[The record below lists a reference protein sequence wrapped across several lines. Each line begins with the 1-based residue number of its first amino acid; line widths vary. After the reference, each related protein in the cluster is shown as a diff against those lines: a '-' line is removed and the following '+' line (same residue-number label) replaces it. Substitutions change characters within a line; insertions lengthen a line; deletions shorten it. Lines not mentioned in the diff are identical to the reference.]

1 MGFGIGG
8 YYLIGIVTFFV
19 SLAVSGWLRAT
30 YGRWAKVANASGLTG
45 REVAEAILR
54 ANNVTNVR
62 VEATRGQLTD
72 HYDPRSRVVRL
83 SEGIYGRASVAG
95 MAVAAHEVGHAL
107 QHARAYAPL
116 QWRSAIAP
124 VAGIGSQLGM
134 MLAVFGLFIG
144 VGSQGG
150 TPGGGNFLLE
160 IGIVLFSA
168 AVLFQIVTLPVEF
181 DASRRA
187 LVQLKQL
194 GLVTDRDRAGAR
206 SVLSAAALTYVAAA
220 ATAIAYLLYFIA
232 ASRR

>member
-1 MGFGIGG
+1 MGFGVGG
-8 YYLIGIVTFFV
+8 YYLIGIVTFIV

-30 YGRWAKVANASGLTG
+30 YGRWSKVANASGLTG

-72 HYDPRSRVVRL
+72 HYDPRKRVVRL

-107 QHARAYAPL
+107 QHARSYAPL

-134 MLAVFGLFIG
+134 MLAVLGLFLG

-150 TPGGGNFLLE
+150 APGGGNVLLE
-160 IGIVLFSA
+160 LGIILFSA
-168 AVLFQIVTLPVEF
+168 AVLFQVVTLPVEF

-187 LVQLKQL
+187 LVQLKEL

-220 ATAIAYLLYFIA
+220 ATAVAYLLYFIA